1 MYTEIKIHTE
11 ASECLIN
18 ITEKIQQAVGDSN
31 IKEGI
36 CVVFV
41 PHTTAGITINS
52 GMDQLTLKDIV
63 SETHRLVPTRVDFNH
78 TYDTPADAAGHIK
91 SVLIGNSLSLIVK
104 NGELVIGGSQS
115 VLFFEFDGPRSRR
128 VLLRILGDFK

>member
-1 MYTEIKIHTE
+1 MYTEIKINTE
-11 ASECLIN
+11 ESECLIN

-31 IKEGI
+31 IKDGV
-36 CVVFV
+36 CVIFI

-52 GMDQLTLKDIV
+52 GMDKLTLKDIV

-91 SVLIGNSLSLIVK
+91 SVLIGNSLSLIVV
-104 NGELVIGGSQS
+104 NGEIVIGSSQS
-115 VLFFEFDGPRSRR
+115 ILFFEFDGPRKRR
-128 VLLRILGDFK
+128 VLLRIMGDPK